1 MNYLLQRRQTLTQTL
16 KKNSLDAFLV
26 SCPVNVTYLTGFTG
40 DASFYV
46 ALPRHG
52 ILVSDARFEEQIREE
67 CFGLEDSKEADHTG
81 AYPHTIKAK
90 GGGKE
95 DGLEAYIRSHNK
107 TTYEAAAE
115 VLTKAGAKAVG
126 VEGNR
131 LTVGELEVLQ
141 GLAPKVTFVPVDGV
155 VEAQRVIKDPGE
167 VERIREAVKVAER
180 AFRMFT
186 ATLRETDTE
195 KDMVD
200 ALEGYVRRS
209 GGRATSFPP
218 IVAVGERGALPHA
231 PPTSRTLGDGSKVL
245 IDWGADLL
253 YKSDMTRT
261 LRSPFG
267 TAPTRRNKYERVGVD
282 FNELY
287 RIVLEA
293 QNAALAAIKPGVKA
307 KDVDAAARKALGTVR
322 SERMKELK
330 LADHFTHGLGHGIG
344 LEVHEAPRIRAN
356 SEDVLE
362 AGMVVTIEP
371 GVYIPGWGGIRIE
384 DDVLVTHHGATLLT
398 TLSREAATI
407 GS

>member
-1 MNYLLQRRQTLTQTL
+1 MNYLLQRRQTLAQTI
-16 KKNSLDAFLV
+16 KKNSLDAFMV
-26 SCPVNVTYLTGFTG
+26 TSSVNVTYLTGFTG
-40 DASFYV
+40 DASFFI
-46 ALPRHG
+46 ALPRNG
-52 ILVSDARFEEQIREE
+52 ILVSDTRFEEQIKDE
-67 CFGLEDSKEADHTG
+67 CFAAEDRKDSDHSAT
-81 AYPHTIKAK
+81 YPHTIKSK
-90 GGGKE
+90 SSKD
-95 DGLEAYIRSHNK
+95 DGLEAYIRSHTK

-115 VLTKAGAKAVG
+115 VLTKAGVKSVG

-131 LTVGELEVLQ
+131 LTLGELELIK
-141 GLAPKVTFVPVDGV
+141 GLAPKITFVPLEGV
-155 VEAQRVIKDPGE
+155 IEAQRVIKDPSE

-195 KDMVD
+195 KEMVD
-200 ALEGYVRRS
+200 ALEGYVRRA

-231 PPTSRTLGDGSKVL
+231 PPTGKTLGEGSKVL

-253 YKSDMTRT
+253 YKSDLTRT
-261 LRSPFG
+261 LRNPFG
-267 TAPTRRNKYERVGVD
+267 IAPSRRNKYERVGVPFD
-282 FNELY
+282 WVYEV
-287 RIVLEA
+287 VLQA

-307 KDVDAAARKALGTVR
+307 KEVDAAARKVLASAR
-322 SERMKELK
+322 NKDHPDLK
-330 LADHFTHGLGHGIG
+330 LSDHFTHGLGHGIG

-362 AGMVVTIEP
+362 PGMVVTIEP

-398 TLSREAATI
+398 NLSRDATTL
-407 GS
+407 GG